1 MQPRRQRADLT
12 GPESGG
18 RRFLLYVEGPRDRDI
33 LRSWARR
40 GWREVARAIE
50 QDSVILGGR
59 QPARAIEHFL
69 AQRDTGADRAL
80 CILDRDEGERSTV
93 AEGDGPSRGIEF
105 FVWPR
110 RHIESYL
117 LDWSV
122 IERCLA
128 GRLSDPRLARA
139 ARELLPEEDE
149 ESLRRFDAKRLL
161 SPRGPLAQLL
171 EFDLRAGQIARAM
184 KKQDLHRDIAGL
196 FERIR
201 RGLGL
206 PSEGPEVVV
215 RAGGGR

>member
-1 MQPRRQRADLT
+1 MQPRRQPAEVAGARA
-12 GPESGG
+12 
-18 RRFLLYVEGPRDRDI
+18 RRLLIYVEGPRDRDI

-40 GWREVARAIE
+40 GWREVARAID
-50 QDSVILGGR
+50 QDCVILGGKR
-59 QPARAIEHFL
+59 PARAIDHFQSQP
-69 AQRDTGADRAL
+69 APGAARAL
-80 CILDRDEGERSTV
+80 CILDRDDQGEHAGFDHLRHP
-93 AEGDGPSRGIEF
+93 AIDF

-122 IERCLA
+122 IERSLR
-128 GRLSDPRLARA
+128 GRPRDPRLLDA
-139 ARELLPEEDE
+139 ARRLLPPPGDE
-149 ESLRRFDAKRLL
+149 EQLRRFDAKRLL
-161 SPRGPLAQLL
+161 SPRGPISELL
-171 EFDLRAGQIARAM
+171 GIDLRAGQIAKAM
-184 KKQDLHRDIAGL
+184 RQRDLHPDIAGL